1 MNPLR
6 KLAGQTAIYGSST
19 IVCRLLNY
27 FLVPLHTYIFST
39 QSYGIVGEM
48 YAYVSLLIV
57 LLTYGMETAFFR
69 YYQME
74 KEKKERVYSTTLISI
89 ATTSFIFVIIAL
101 IFNQDIATTLRYPD
115 NSEYIQWF
123 ALIIAFD
130 ALSTIPFA
138 RLRALNKPRKFA
150 FIKIF
155 NVVVNIGLNLFFLLL
170 CPYMLRN
177 NILPDF
183 VNSIYN
189 ENVGVGYIFI
199 ANLAASASSILLL
212 SKELFGIKFEFD
224 RKLLRTML
232 KYAFPL
238 LILGLAGIVNETM
251 DRVFLKYFA
260 PTDINVVAKIMGQ
273 PIEYFKNM
281 TSFEISQSQVG
292 IYSACYKISIMMTIF
307 VQAFKYAA
315 EPFFFS
321 NAKNENAKQLY
332 ADVMKYFVIACS
344 LIFLGIMMYFEVA
357 MLFVGKAFRIGAP
370 VVPILLMANL
380 FLGIFYNLSIWYKL
394 TDQTKFGAYIS
405 IFGAVI
411 TMILNYLLIPVF
423 GYIGAAWATF
433 ACYFSMMIVSYFL
446 GQKYY
451 HVNYNLKRIIG
462 YLTLACAIYFIT
474 LFIHPET
481 IYFRLIINTLLLAVY
496 ILIIILVEKPKL
508 LKFNK

>member
-1 MNPLR
+1 M
-6 KLAGQTAIYGSST
+6 
-19 IVCRLLNY
+19 NY

-69 YYQME
+69 FYQLE
-74 KEKKERVYSTTLISI
+74 TDRKEKVYSTTLISI
-89 ATTSFIFVIIAL
+89 TATSFLFVVLAF
-101 IFNQDIATTLRYPD
+101 IFNQNIANTLRYP
-115 NSEYIQWF
+115 NNAEYIQWF

-138 RLRALNKPRKFA
+138 KLRALNRPRKFA

-155 NVVVNIGLNLFFLLL
+155 NVVVNVGLNLFFLLL
-170 CPYMLRN
+170 CPYLLRN
-177 NILPDF
+177 NIMPGF
-183 VNSIYN
+183 VNAIYN
-189 ENVGVGYIFI
+189 ENIGVGYIFI
-199 ANLAASASSILLL
+199 ANLAASASSIVLL
-212 SKELFGIKFEFD
+212 SKELFRIKFEFD
-224 RKLLRTML
+224 KTLLKTML
-232 KYAFPL
+232 KYALPL

-260 PTDINVVAKIMGQ
+260 PTDITVVAKLLGQ
-273 PIEYFKNM
+273 PVEFFKNM
-281 TSFEISQSQVG
+281 TSFEIAQSQVG

-321 NAKNENAKQLY
+321 NAKHENAKQLY

-344 LIFLGIMMYFEVA
+344 LIFLGIMMYFDGA
-357 MLFVGKAFRIGAP
+357 MFFVGKAFRIGAP

-411 TMILNYLLIPVF
+411 TLILNYLLIPVF
-423 GYIGAAWATF
+423 GYMGAAWATF
-433 ACYFSMMIVSYFL
+433 TCYFSMMVVSYFL

-451 HVNYNLKRIIG
+451 HVNYDLKRIIG
-462 YLTLACAIYFIT
+462 YL
-474 LFIHPET
+474 
-481 IYFRLIINTLLLAVY
+481 LLAVGIY
-496 ILIIILVEKPKL
+496 FFTVLIKPEVLYIRLSVNTVLLVLYVFLIILIERPRL
-508 LKFNK
+508 LKLKR

>member
-1 MNPLR
+1 M
-6 KLAGQTAIYGSST
+6 
-19 IVCRLLNY
+19 NY

-69 YYQME
+69 FYQLE

-89 ATTSFIFVIIAL
+89 TITSFLFVIIAL
-101 IFNQDIATTLRYPD
+101 IFNQNIASTLRYP
-115 NSEYIQWF
+115 NNAEYIQWF
-123 ALIIAFD
+123 AIIIAFD

-138 RLRALNKPRKFA
+138 KLRALNRPKKFA
-150 FIKIF
+150 FIKFF
-155 NVVVNIGLNLFFLLL
+155 NVGVNVGLNLFFLLL
-170 CPYMLRN
+170 CPYLLRHDMLTG
-177 NILPDF
+177 F
-183 VNSIYN
+183 VNSIYS
-189 ENVGVGYIFI
+189 EKIGVGYIFI

-212 SKELFGIKFEFD
+212 SKELFKIKFEFD
-224 RKLLRTML
+224 AKLLKTML

-238 LILGLAGIVNETM
+238 LILGLAGIINETM
-251 DRVFLKYFA
+251 DRVFLKYFS
-260 PTDINVVAKIMGQ
+260 PTDITVVSKMLGQ
-273 PIEYFKNM
+273 PVEYFRNM
-281 TSFEISQSQVG
+281 TSYEIAQCQVG

-344 LIFLGIMMYFEVA
+344 LIFLGIMMYFDVA
-357 MLFVGKAFRIGAP
+357 MLFVGKSFRIGAP

-394 TDQTKFGAYIS
+394 TDQTRFGAYIS
-405 IFGAVI
+405 IFGAII
-411 TMILNYLLIPVF
+411 TMLLNYALIPVF

-433 ACYFSMMIVSYFL
+433 TCYFSMMVASYFL

-451 HVNYNLKRIIG
+451 HVNYDLKRIFG
-462 YLTLACAIYFIT
+462 YLALAVALYFLSVLIKVDAM
-474 LFIHPET
+474 H
-481 IYFRLIINTLLLAVY
+481 FRLLFNTFLLIIFVLVI
-496 ILIIILVEKPKL
+496 ILIERPKL
-508 LKFNK
+508 LKFKR